1 MRFYSQL
8 SRMNCQTFSLLQ
20 RGMTMPA
27 ALPSAGQIA
36 PNSHAEECR

>member
-1 MRFYSQL
+1 ML
-8 SRMNCQTFSLLQ
+8 IASLLQ

-36 PNSHAEECR
+36 PKSQAEDRR

>member
-1 MRFYSQL
+1 ML
-8 SRMNCQTFSLLQ
+8 IASLLQ

-36 PNSHAEECR
+36 PNSHADDRR